1 MREFIEKNITGGQRQ
16 QIKLKMV
23 SNGIEKLKRVMH
35 RLKEEH
41 GNREYMTRLDVE
53 KAIMME
59 CGLDERT
66 VRNKL
71 KALKTFGWI
80 RCIRKEYRINHE
92 ADYD

>member
-1 MREFIEKNITGGQRQ
+1 
-16 QIKLKMV
+16 MV
-23 SNGIEKLKRVMH
+23 SNGIEKLKRVMW

-41 GNREYMTRLDVE
+41 GHREYMTRSDVE

-59 CGLDERT
+59 CGLDDRT

-71 KALKTFGWI
+71 KALKTFKWI
-80 RCIRKEYRINHE
+80 RCERKMYFINYE